1 MVAIIDMSQHKK
13 IIDTK
18 NTNDTASEADVLRLV
33 GRQELVEQTI
43 NNHGEIKNFKK
54 IEKR

>member
-13 IIDTK
+13 IIDLK

-54 IEKR
+54 IEK